1 MCPQSSPCVVLTQ
14 ETVWRSVCPLRRA
27 ARGRVVHA
35 CTCSHESARHSAIVS
50 IDDKI
55 FLRSRVCYINVM
67 EFY

>member
-1 MCPQSSPCVVLTQ
+1 MYLIY
-14 ETVWRSVCPLRRA
+14 LL
-27 ARGRVVHA
+27 VVHA
-35 CTCSHESARHSAIVS
+35 CKCSDESARHSAIVS